1 MEIEA
6 DIIVET
12 LMEREERKY
21 GNVIASGNRPV
32 RNVFVVNAII
42 VIIIRLF
49 RQMYSRTLNF
59 AVNNSLILLFR
70 ALYDKVYGSPIFEIR
85 YDTM

>member
-21 GNVIASGNRPV
+21 SNVIASGNRPV

-42 VIIIRLF
+42 VIIIRPF
-49 RQMYSRTLNF
+49 RQMYSRTQGAYF
-59 AVNNSLILLFR
+59 CR
-70 ALYDKVYGSPIFEIR
+70 K
-85 YDTM
+85 